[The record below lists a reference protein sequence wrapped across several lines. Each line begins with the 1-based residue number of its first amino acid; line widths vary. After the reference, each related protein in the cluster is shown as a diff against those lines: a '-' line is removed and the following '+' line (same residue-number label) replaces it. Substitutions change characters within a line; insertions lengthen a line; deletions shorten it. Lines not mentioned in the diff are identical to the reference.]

1 MVQYLKKLY
10 KNKIGPQR
18 GKSFKLNFMDDS
30 KNMVWKTHFQDND
43 DDDDDDGGLELSSFS
58 ISLISLRRF
67 TLEQGSQIRGM
78 PNVFFIRPTR
88 SSQSDEKV
96 ICFDI
101 CDHFI
106 EANI

>member
-1 MVQYLKKLY
+1 LYGAILKKVL

-43 DDDDDDGGLELSSFS
+43 DDDDDDDGGLELSSFS
-58 ISLISLRRF
+58 ISHISLCRF

-78 PNVFFIRPTR
+78 PN
-88 SSQSDEKV
+88 
-96 ICFDI
+96 
-101 CDHFI
+101 
-106 EANI
+106 